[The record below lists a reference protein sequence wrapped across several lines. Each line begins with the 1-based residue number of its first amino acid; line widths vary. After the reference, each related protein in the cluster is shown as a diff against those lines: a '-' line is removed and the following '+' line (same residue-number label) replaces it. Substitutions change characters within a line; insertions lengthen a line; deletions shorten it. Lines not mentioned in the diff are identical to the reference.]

1 MVIIDKYA
9 KFDQRHYVLEYHTM
23 MAGCTTCIKILD
35 SFNMGSLS
43 KKYKEHVFCH
53 K

>member
-9 KFDQRHYVLEYHTM
+9 KFDQRHYVLEYH
-23 MAGCTTCIKILD
+23 TTCIKILD